1 MKITIFSILSTLSFA
16 AAFSP
21 SHQTLQRT
29 SSTSLFMSGDIMTG
43 SVKWFD
49 TAKGFGFIVPDD
61 GSSDVFVHQTAIKIE
76 GFRSLAEGENV
87 EFKVE
92 VDSNGRSKAVDVTG
106 PDGSDVKGAPYNPN
120 TGFEEW

>member
-1 MKITIFSILSTLSFA
+1 MKKTSLSILSIFA
-16 AAFSP
+16 SATGFSHC
-21 SHQTLQRT
+21 HQLAQRT
-29 SSTSLFMSGDIMTG
+29 SSTSLYMSGDIMTG

-61 GSSDVFVHQTAIKIE
+61 GSNDVFVHQTAIKIE

-87 EFKVE
+87 EFRVE
-92 VDSNGRSKAVDVTG
+92 VDKNGRTKAVDVTG

-120 TGFEEW
+120 KGFEEW